1 MWESLDPL
9 CCSSVARKAS
19 PKCFFHVTFPQP
31 HSFKADIL
39 QNEKGII
46 AYSSLVSALA
56 CYTIYQGFW
65 QGLMPERAGDGL
77 AEGLRPCE
85 NVFGAGGVW
94 CAGASSP
101 AAEGQP
107 GASCSLS
114 SHSREGV
121 LKEQFICSVSP
132 SSEPIGATSVC
143 RAHIGQDFL
152 V

>member
-19 PKCFFHVTFPQP
+19 PKCFFHVTFPRP

-56 CYTIYQGFW
+56 CSTIYQGFR

-77 AEGLRPCE
+77 AEGL
-85 NVFGAGGVW
+85 
-94 CAGASSP
+94 
-101 AAEGQP
+101 
-107 GASCSLS
+107 
-114 SHSREGV
+114 
-121 LKEQFICSVSP
+121 
-132 SSEPIGATSVC
+132 
-143 RAHIGQDFL
+143 
-152 V
+152 